1 MLKGKRIL
9 IGVTGGIA
17 AYKIPF
23 LVREFKQAGAEVKC
37 ILTPASS
44 AFVTP
49 LTLATLSEHPVETE
63 LFDPMTGEWANHVEL
78 GLWADALVI
87 APLTASSLA
96 KMAIG
101 HSDNL
106 LLATYLSARC
116 PVFVAPAMDL
126 DMYAHPTTTSNLKV
140 LESHGVHVIPAA
152 HGELASGLT
161 GQGRMAEPQDIARVV
176 VDFFQ
181 VNNGQPLKGQK
192 VLITAGPTYEAI
204 DPVRFIGNHSTGK
217 MGIALA
223 DEAAALGAEVKLVLG
238 PSALRPTNSSVEV
251 ISVQSA
257 TEMWEAVKQRWGYC
271 TAGIFAA
278 AVADYR
284 PERTQLQKIKKQGET
299 LELTL
304 VKNPDIL
311 QWAGTHKKSGQ
322 LLTGFALETT
332 NEEAHAKE
340 KLEKK
345 NLDFIVLN
353 SLNDSGAGF
362 GHDTNRVS
370 LIDKHN
376 NIRKFELLSKT
387 ETAREIIKHIFAI
400 A

>member
-49 LTLATLSEHPVETE
+49 LTLATLSENPVETE
-63 LFDPMTGEWANHVEL
+63 LFDQVTGEWANHVEL

-126 DMYAHPTTTSNLKV
+126 DMYAHPTTTTNLKV

-152 HGELASGLT
+152 HGELASGLQ

-176 VDFFQ
+176 TDFFQ
-181 VNNGQPLKGQK
+181 LNTSQPLKGQK
-192 VLITAGPTYEAI
+192 ILITAGPTYEAI

-238 PSALRPTNSSVEV
+238 PSALRPKKSSVEV
-251 ISVQSA
+251 VSVQSA
-257 TEMWEAVKQRWGYC
+257 SEMWDAVKQQWEQC

-284 PERTQLQKIKKQGET
+284 PEQVQSEKIKKKGET

-311 QWAGTHKKSGQ
+311 QWAGAQKKSGQ

-332 NEEAHAKE
+332 NEEVHALE

-353 SLNDSGAGF
+353 SLNDPGAGF